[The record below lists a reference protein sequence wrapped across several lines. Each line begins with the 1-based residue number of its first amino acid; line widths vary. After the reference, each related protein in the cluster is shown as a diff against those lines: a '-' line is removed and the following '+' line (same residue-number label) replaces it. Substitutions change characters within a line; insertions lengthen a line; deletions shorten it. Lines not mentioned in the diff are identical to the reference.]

1 MAIDQTVQKRYAE
14 GQFRG
19 VVTAHTIVD
28 LKTGAQIEVASLVGG
43 GGTPG
48 PKGDK
53 GDKGDTGPAG
63 PKGDKGDTGTAGTA
77 GAAGRGIKTITAN
90 NAGGTVTLTFN
101 MSDNTTETATFT
113 L

>member
-28 LKTGAQIEVASLVGG
+28 LKTGAQIEVSSLVGGG

-53 GDKGDTGPAG
+53 GDKGDTGAAG
-63 PKGDKGDTGTAGTA
+63 AA
-77 GAAGRGIKTITAN
+77 GAAGRGIETITAA

>member
-1 MAIDQTVQKRYAE
+1 MAVDQTVLKRYAE

-28 LKTGAQIEVASLVGG
+28 LKTGAQIEVASLAGGG

-48 PKGDK
+48 PK

-63 PKGDKGDTGTAGTA
+63 PKGDTGAA

>member
-1 MAIDQTVQKRYAE
+1 MAVDQTVLKRYAE

-28 LKTGAQIEVASLVGG
+28 LKTGAQIEVASLAGGG

-48 PKGDK
+48 PK

-63 PKGDKGDTGTAGTA
+63 PKGDKGDTGAA

>member
-53 GDKGDTGPAG
+53 GDTGPAGPAG
-63 PKGDKGDTGTAGTA
+63 PKGDKGDTGTA

-90 NAGGTVTLTFN
+90 NASGTVTLTFN

>member
-53 GDKGDTGPAG
+53 GDTGPAG
-63 PKGDKGDTGTAGTA
+63 PKGDKGDTGTA